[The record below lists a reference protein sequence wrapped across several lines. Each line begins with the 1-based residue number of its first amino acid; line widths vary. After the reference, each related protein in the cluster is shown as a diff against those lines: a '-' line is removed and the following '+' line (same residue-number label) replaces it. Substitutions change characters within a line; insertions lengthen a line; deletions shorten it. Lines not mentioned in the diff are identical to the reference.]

1 MANPQAIMQPLNRL
15 KASVSFPN
23 ITALNV
29 TPAFMNR
36 NQVSIAPE
44 GAATTSIPVA
54 VSAVPSPEPYQIVT
68 VTINLLKVQQIVNT
82 YKAQYESNTVLGP
95 CTVRPDTTVLN
106 PYDFVNSW
114 IVGLREL
121 AFSGE
126 DAGWT
131 VTLGAVYQIN
141 NDLWD

>member
-1 MANPQAIMQPLNRL
+1 MQPLNRL
-15 KASVSFPN
+15 KCSVSFPN
-23 ITALNV
+23 NTALNV

-44 GAATTSIPVA
+44 GAATTGIPVA
-54 VSAVPSPEPYQIVT
+54 VSVVPSPEPYQKVT
-68 VTINLLKVQQIVNT
+68 ITINLLKVQQIVNT

-95 CTVRPDTTVLN
+95 CTVRPDNTVLQ

-114 IVGLREL
+114 IEGLREL
-121 AFSGE
+121 TFSGE

-131 VTLGAVYQIN
+131 ITVGAVYQIN